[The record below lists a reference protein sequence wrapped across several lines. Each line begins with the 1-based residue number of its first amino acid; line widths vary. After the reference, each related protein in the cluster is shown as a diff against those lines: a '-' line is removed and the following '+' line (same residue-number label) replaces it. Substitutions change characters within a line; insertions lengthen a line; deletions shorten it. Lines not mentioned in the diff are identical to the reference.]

1 MKLYL
6 TDFNLYLTSSIVISI
21 SVLFSFATHAGDGWS
36 SVTNVNNSNTDNISK
51 NDTITSVYEVTT
63 RGRLHEPDIIDA
75 SGTGYSGYELN
86 KIQDLFRICP
96 EEVVVFIHGWGNDEK
111 EAKERLDRVKM
122 SLEHNSY
129 THISLVGFSW
139 DSNVD
144 WLPVKTNAKENG
156 QKLAQL
162 LLNYMI
168 NCSMNN
174 NINQNE
180 QLQQQDRNQE
190 NTKIRLI
197 AHSVGSRIILSA
209 LDSLHQ
215 NTIWNNITNNF
226 KIESVDLMGAAVDNE
241 EVSMESIDKFNQP
254 WFAHD
259 PVGVKDRLS

>member
-180 QLQQQDRNQE
+180 QLQEQD
-190 NTKIRLI
+190 
-197 AHSVGSRIILSA
+197 
-209 LDSLHQ
+209 
-215 NTIWNNITNNF
+215 
-226 KIESVDLMGAAVDNE
+226 
-241 EVSMESIDKFNQP
+241 
-254 WFAHD
+254 
-259 PVGVKDRLS
+259 